1 MHQGSVRS
9 ESGNG
14 LETESPVAVDLAAV
28 SGKRVLG
35 SQLIDLDIAAGPG
48 GPVEPRKERGESG
61 AVANM
66 AVPHAL
72 DFDGILDGLRQ
83 GAGVG
88 AEHGFTAGLRNA
100 TGEPG
105 RTGLAID
112 DDSRAIG
119 GRFIQTRS
127 ELRQGLDD
135 GTLRQP
141 FKGFGRELPPVRVE
155 RDRAFLPHDGEA
167 EAYRGPRKIAAP
179 DVEKPC
185 DRRRIGDDRGSAV
198 LVCKYFCNPFDLRGG
213 RFASVFQA
221 VRANGRERR
230 RGPVGPDRVDRV
242 VPAGHKFSASLC
254 DGPFEGLDFPGAVQP
269 GIITEPAAGEVLCD
283 PVGRRLVDQMM
294 EREVFLPH
302 LDRDLERVAAVDED
316 RGLLHQYDCRARR
329 AAETCQPGEPLA
341 PPGQH
346 FTLVFIGVRYDETV
360 EPEPLEFAAHSLQ
373 APGRS
378 RRRGIEAVFRP
389 GCNRR
394 LQRPELIPQFVTR
407 LCCHQAQPQITV
419 HILRRGKHTGDN
431 SAYIGNRLSRS
442 LCRQQFGKTKIVPIA
457 GWIIGEGSGHG
468 SVRTFRR
475 G

>member
-1 MHQGSVRS
+1 MVGSKRGRGQPGDVV
-9 ESGNG
+9 GN
-14 LETESPVAVDLAAV
+14 LVEPVAE
-28 SGKRVLG
+28 R
-35 SQLIDLDIAAGPG
+35 QLRGDFRD
-48 GPVEPRKERGESG
+48 RK
-61 AVANM
+61 
-66 AVPHAL
+66 
-72 DFDGILDGLRQ
+72 
-83 GAGVG
+83 
-88 AEHGFTAGLRNA
+88 
-100 TGEPG
+100 PG
-105 RTGLAID
+105 RL
-112 DDSRAIG
+112 RASADERDTRG
-119 GRFIQTRS
+119 FISITTIRPS
-127 ELRQGLDD
+127 AGSTANWMFD
-135 GTLRQP
+135 
-141 FKGFGRELPPVRVE
+141 PPVW
-155 RDRAFLPHDGEA
+155 
-167 EAYRGPRKIAAP
+167 
-179 DVEKPC
+179 
-185 DRRRIGDDRGSAV
+185 
-198 LVCKYFCNPFDLRGG
+198 
-213 RFASVFQA
+213 
-221 VRANGRERR
+221 
-230 RGPVGPDRVDRV
+230 V